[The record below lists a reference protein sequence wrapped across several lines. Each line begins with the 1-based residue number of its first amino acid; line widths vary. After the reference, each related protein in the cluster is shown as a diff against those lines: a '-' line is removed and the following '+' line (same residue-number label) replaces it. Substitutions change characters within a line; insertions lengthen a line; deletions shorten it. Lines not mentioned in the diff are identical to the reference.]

1 MSVSPT
7 ILFPQPPA
15 DPQPDSGTAR
25 AQSTPAPIPGS
36 GSAAENAD
44 TQTRA
49 SHSGTEPDVVKVQLE
64 PPDEIA
70 VYQFVDQQG
79 TLILQVP
86 PQVLLN
92 LARDISQEL
101 AAETAAKPAAVEGGK
116 ENGH

>member
-1 MSVSPT
+1 LQIHSTRSG
-7 ILFPQPPA
+7 PA
-15 DPQPDSGTAR
+15 
-25 AQSTPAPIPGS
+25 
-36 GSAAENAD
+36 
-44 TQTRA
+44 
-49 SHSGTEPDVVKVQLE
+49 PDVVKVQLE

-101 AAETAAKPAAVEGGK
+101 AAETAAKSAAVEGGK
-116 ENGH
+116 DNGH

>member
-1 MSVSPT
+1 MSTSAAT
-7 ILFPQPPA
+7 LFPHQAESQVEAGSVQGRATLSPVPGDDSSGENEDLQIHSTRSGPA
-15 DPQPDSGTAR
+15 
-25 AQSTPAPIPGS
+25 
-36 GSAAENAD
+36 
-44 TQTRA
+44 
-49 SHSGTEPDVVKVQLE
+49 PDVVKVQLE

-101 AAETAAKPAAVEGGK
+101 AAETAAKSAAVEGGK
-116 ENGH
+116 DNGH